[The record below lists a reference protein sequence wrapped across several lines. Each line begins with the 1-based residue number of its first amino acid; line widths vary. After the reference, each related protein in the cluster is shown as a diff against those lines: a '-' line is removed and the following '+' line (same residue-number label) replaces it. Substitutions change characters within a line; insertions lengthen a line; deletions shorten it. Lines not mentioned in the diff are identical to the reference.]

1 MDPVPVLLV
10 ALAAAAARAKPRV
23 ASALLASCVALGGFV
38 DHPPG
43 LPHEDECY
51 WGRGRKISGRK
62 RNKKRQR

>member
-43 LPHEDECY
+43 LPRY
-51 WGRGRKISGRK
+51 ISRTGVLHAG
-62 RNKKRQR
+62 